1 MARPR
6 SEDKQ
11 LALLDAATEI
21 VAAQGLA
28 APTAQIAKRAGVA
41 EGTLFRYFA
50 TKDALLNA
58 LYLYQS
64 RRASEATNT
73 AWDERLP
80 METRMLR
87 MWEAWI
93 DWGVANPAAFSA
105 IAQLEV
111 SDKLT
116 DAARAEAWGLCEC
129 AQQSLHGMQFP
140 GMDQPSS
147 LAFFNALSTGIAQ
160 ATINYLLQHP
170 EHSEACKRASFA
182 LGWPLL
188 QQS

>member
-11 LALLDAATEI
+11 LALLEAATEVI
-21 VAAQGLA
+21 AAQGLA
-28 APTAQIAKRAGVA
+28 APTSLIAKRAGVA

-50 TKDALLNA
+50 TKDELLNA
-58 LYLYQS
+58 LYLYQC

-73 AWDERLP
+73 AWDDSLP
-80 METRMLR
+80 MEPRMLR

-93 DWGVANPAAFSA
+93 DWGLANSAAFSA

-116 DAARAEAWGLCEC
+116 TAARDAAWGLCEC
-129 AQQSLHGMQFP
+129 AQQSLHGMEFP
-140 GMDQPSS
+140 GMDQSSS
-147 LAFFNALSTGIAQ
+147 LEYFNALSTGIAQ

-170 EHSEACKRASFA
+170 EQADACKRASFA
-182 LGWPLL
+182 LTWPLL
-188 QQS
+188 QPS